1 MRGEW
6 LIKHMVSAGQI
17 PPHVTIPL
25 DLVAKV
31 FRPDIYQQMR
41 LLIEDQGV
49 QFYRRSGWLHQSALI
64 VSPRSLSSLE

>member
-1 MRGEW
+1 
-6 LIKHMVSAGQI
+6 MVSAGQI

-49 QFYRRSGWLHQSALI
+49 QFYRRSG
-64 VSPRSLSSLE
+64 